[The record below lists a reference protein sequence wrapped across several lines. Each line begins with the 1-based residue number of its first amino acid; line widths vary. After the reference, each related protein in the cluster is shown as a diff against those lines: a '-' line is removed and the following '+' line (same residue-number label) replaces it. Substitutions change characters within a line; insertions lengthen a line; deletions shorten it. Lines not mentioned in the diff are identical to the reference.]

1 MSKNFYAHGKLLL
14 SGEYFVLD
22 GAKALAIPTR
32 FGQHLEII
40 PASGEEGK
48 LYWEA
53 LDEKGEQILSVIFE
67 LTDFKALE
75 KKGEVSHFLLQDIL
89 RAVRVKNPEFLNQR
103 TNIHAVSRL
112 EFHPGWGLGSSSTLV
127 YNIASW
133 AKVDALDLFF
143 NVLQGSG
150 YDVACAAA
158 KEAILYHLEGN
169 QAVWRELCF
178 EPPFAKQ
185 LYFVY
190 LGKKQNSNEAVRK
203 FRNAPHNAKVT
214 EQISSITERM
224 LRAITAT
231 EFRALMEEHETVVA
245 SALRL
250 EKVKDLHFKD
260 FPGSIKSLGA
270 WGGDFVMALAENKQ
284 FDTVKYFI
292 GKGFETVFPF
302 EEVLFKPL
310 RESRS
315 NVKTN

>member
-32 FGQHLEII
+32 FGQHLEVTQD
-40 PASGEEGK
+40 SSEEGK
-48 LYWEA
+48 LFWEA
-53 LDEKGEQILSVIFE
+53 LDEKGEQFLSVLFE

-89 RAVRVKNPEFLNQR
+89 RAARAKNPEFLNQR
-103 TNIHAVSRL
+103 ANVRAVSRL

-133 AKVDALDLFF
+133 AKVNAMDLFF

-150 YDVACAAA
+150 YDVACAGA

-169 QAVWRELCF
+169 QAVWREFCF
-178 EPPFAKQ
+178 EPPFAQQ

-203 FRNAPHNAKVT
+203 FRNAPHNAKVI
-214 EQISSITERM
+214 EQISTITERM
-224 LRAITAT
+224 IRAVTAT

-250 EKVKDLHFKD
+250 EKVKDLLFKD

-270 WGGDFVMALAENKQ
+270 WGGDFMMALAEDKP
-284 FDTVKYFI
+284 FDTAKYFKE
-292 GKGFETVFPF
+292 KGFGTVYLF
-302 EEVLFKPL
+302 EEMLFKPL
-310 RESRS
+310 RKSRR
-315 NVKTN
+315 T